1 MLIQSK
7 GSENDKRMNCVIVDN
22 KYAKKPTD
30 TFAVNFP
37 VVIRLIGNNP
47 GVMNYSLKDTI
58 DGTREIPGIEDVG
71 DSIFAALRHVIP
83 QVNRL
88 ASYRMALTSKAVQ
101 GTLIVKS
108 RDGTKELDQDAFKS
122 GSEVGLSTDNY
133 EDIALLPL
141 SQLTSDAG
149 QLEGELRLDE
159 SNAGLSDP
167 ALGRLTSPV
176 SGAALQILSQAD
188 TEVVAPYLKA
198 VESLIAGILDNLGKQ
213 YETGRYK
220 DIQVRGKTHTDQP
233 FNKVIAPDD
242 IKGHNLLS
250 VELRQSQPQDDFALW
265 QAAQVASQVDPSTG
279 TALVSKQYAA
289 TKIAKV
295 QDYDLEKR
303 RMSGARTRASSR
315 KYELLTQW
323 HSAKLSGEPE
333 EVIQLLE
340 QDIQR
345 EIDREEMEALAL
357 EFQFQQAVNLDPA
370 AAMSGQ
376 QTPQPDNVGV
386 QGTADLATVGA
397 DPRLLPQAGTQ
408 GVSAAPSPD
417 AGYNT
422 TAPRNAAEAAG
433 LEPNV

>member
-1 MLIQSK
+1 M
-7 GSENDKRMNCVIVDN
+7 
-22 KYAKKPTD
+22 
-30 TFAVNFP
+30 
-37 VVIRLIGNNP
+37 
-47 GVMNYSLKDTI
+47 
-58 DGTREIPGIEDVG
+58 
-71 DSIFAALRHVIP
+71 
-83 QVNRL
+83 
-88 ASYRMALTSKAVQ
+88 
-101 GTLIVKS
+101 
-108 RDGTKELDQDAFKS
+108 
-122 GSEVGLSTDNY
+122 
-133 EDIALLPL
+133 
-141 SQLTSDAG
+141 
-149 QLEGELRLDE
+149 
-159 SNAGLSDP
+159 
-167 ALGRLTSPV
+167 
-176 SGAALQILSQAD
+176 
-188 TEVVAPYLKA
+188 
-198 VESLIAGILDNLGKQ
+198 
-213 YETGRYK
+213 
-220 DIQVRGKTHTDQP
+220 P

-323 HSAKLSGEPE
+323 HSARLSGEPE

-357 EFQFQQAVNLDPA
+357 EFQFQQAVNIDPA

-376 QTPQPDNVGV
+376 QTPQPQQPQGV
-386 QGTADLATVGA
+386 NGAGLQDTADLATVSA
-397 DPRLLPQAGTQ
+397 DPRLLAQAGTQ

-433 LEPNV
+433 LEPNPEARGI